1 MDNFLNTKDFVYY
14 LFFNNRKL
22 SIIVEKWNM
31 ILEVENCFS
40 CPFGIENEVDVDIPR
55 ITGGDIVE

>member
-1 MDNFLNTKDFVYY
+1 MDNFLNTKEFVYY

-31 ILEVENCFS
+31 ILEVEYRFS
-40 CPFGIENEVDVDIPR
+40 CPFWIENEVDVDIS
-55 ITGGDIVE
+55 